1 MKSTKRKTVGKHQMI
16 YHIYFK
22 LDNLPDRNLR
32 LIFILYIPDQKRN
45 RSITLIRWDLIKEF
59 IKSKNLVLAHHIL
72 IPALGIPVSYNA
84 NFKLGDF
91 LFAVGFLMEASTPFV
106 CMRRILDILGKT
118 KR

>member
-1 MKSTKRKTVGKHQMI
+1 M
-16 YHIYFK
+16 
-22 LDNLPDRNLR
+22 L
-32 LIFILYIPDQKRN
+32 ILYSTDQKRN
-45 RSITLIRWDLIKEF
+45 RSITLIRWNLIKEF

-72 IPALGIPVSYNA
+72 IPALGIPVSYND

-106 CMRRILDILGKT
+106 CMRRILEILGKT